1 MLYAMMGLLNSC
13 MLSGSPWGA
22 GTYASADGSRQ
33 PTPLELEIAETQ
45 GRTFYEHG
53 LRLQK

>member
-1 MLYAMMGLLNSC
+1 MMGLLNSC